1 MKVDSSFAS
10 LAIAERHSL
19 VQEGA
24 KRGVTIGR
32 TMVPLGS
39 MERM

>member
-1 MKVDSSFAS
+1 MKVDSSLAS
-10 LAIAERHSL
+10 LAIEVRHSL

-24 KRGVTIGR
+24 KRGVTMGR
-32 TMVPLGS
+32 TMEPCGS